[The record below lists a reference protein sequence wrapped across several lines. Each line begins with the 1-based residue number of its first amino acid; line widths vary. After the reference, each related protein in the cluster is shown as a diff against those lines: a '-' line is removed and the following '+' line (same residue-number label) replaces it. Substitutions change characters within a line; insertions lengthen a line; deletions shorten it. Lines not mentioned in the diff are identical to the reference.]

1 MFNMGLTRLSKFK
14 NHNAALQRWRLEGG
28 CQRRQRFKMVQASD
42 KQSREANE
50 ETRRD
55 IENDYK
61 GRFYCHERKDY
72 FAWKEFIN
80 YNYKT

>member
-1 MFNMGLTRLSKFK
+1 
-14 NHNAALQRWRLEGG
+14 
-28 CQRRQRFKMVQASD
+28 MVQASNQ
-42 KQSREANE
+42 QSREANE

-72 FAWKEFIN
+72 FTWKEFIN